1 MEKIELILPKA
12 HQKVQITPAMQREID
27 DVQRELLD
35 KGNRLEE
42 DKIHVIISKGFY
54 KHDQKIMTIATVVV
68 NKTNQ
73 DINTLKMT
81 LKFGLRDNAKAQF
94 APMNAMLDEEFLGL
108 LKHNQAF
115 ILHINVPV
123 KDVAEEDHVYEPRDI
138 VGQIDNVEYFIQH

>member
-12 HQKVQITPAMQREID
+12 HQKVQITPAMQREMD

-35 KGNRLEE
+35 KGNRLDEG
-42 DKIHVIISKGFY
+42 KIHVIISKGFY
-54 KHDQKIMTIATVVV
+54 KHDKKMMTIATVIV

-81 LKFGLRDNAKAQF
+81 LKFGLRDNVKAQF

-108 LKHNQAF
+108 LKNNQAF

-123 KDVAEEDHVYEPRDI
+123 KDVGEGDHVFEPRDI

>member
-12 HQKVQITPAMQREID
+12 HQQVQITPAMQREMD

-35 KGNRLEE
+35 KGNRLDE

-54 KHDQKIMTIATVVV
+54 KHEKKIMTIATVIV

-81 LKFGLRDNAKAQF
+81 LKFGLKNNPNAQF
-94 APMNAMLDEEFLGL
+94 ASMNAMLDEEFLGL

-123 KDVAEEDHVYEPRDI
+123 KDVAEEDEVYEPREI
-138 VGQIDNVEYFIQH
+138 VGQIENVEYFIQH

>member
-1 MEKIELILPKA
+1 VEKIELILPKA
-12 HQKVQITPAMQREID
+12 HQNVQITPAMQREID

-35 KGNRLEE
+35 KGNRLVD

-54 KHDQKIMTIATVVV
+54 KHEKKIMTIATVIV

-81 LKFGLRDNAKAQF
+81 LKFGLKNNPNAQF
-94 APMNAMLDEEFLGL
+94 AAMNAMLDEEFLGI

-123 KDVAEEDHVYEPRDI
+123 KDVAEEDKVYEPREI
-138 VGQIDNVEYFIQH
+138 VGQIENVEYFIQH